1 VQLVESVFFLC
12 LTQHVEGRF
21 IVHDLTS
28 SSKEIHVSGF
38 YPVVAACS
46 VLFLSFEPLKAD
58 RITCC
63 NMHTLDFMISIFADI
78 FVLCVSE

>member
-1 VQLVESVFFLC
+1 MALWSVESVLFLR

-28 SSKEIHVSGF
+28 SLIEIHVSGF

-46 VLFLSFEPLKAD
+46 VLFLSFEP
-58 RITCC
+58 ITAEC
-63 NMHTLDFMISIFADI
+63 
-78 FVLCVSE
+78 

>member
-1 VQLVESVFFLC
+1 MESVFCLC

-38 YPVVAACS
+38 DQLLLLALFCS
-46 VLFLSFEPLKAD
+46 
-58 RITCC
+58 
-63 NMHTLDFMISIFADI
+63 
-78 FVLCVSE
+78 